1 MTNSMNDIRH
11 SRSVF
16 IVGENICTSH
26 PIAMQHV
33 LHAKE
38 VNGAKVIVV
47 DPRFSKTAAFA
58 HDQNRYDSLLN
69 LAAKTDPAGP
79 GGPKARMK
87 WILRGLI

>member
-11 SRSVF
+11 AKSIL

-38 VNGAKVIVV
+38 MGARVIVV
-47 DPRFSKTAAFA
+47 DPRFC
-58 HDQNRYDSLLN
+58 
-69 LAAKTDPAGP
+69 
-79 GGPKARMK
+79 
-87 WILRGLI
+87 